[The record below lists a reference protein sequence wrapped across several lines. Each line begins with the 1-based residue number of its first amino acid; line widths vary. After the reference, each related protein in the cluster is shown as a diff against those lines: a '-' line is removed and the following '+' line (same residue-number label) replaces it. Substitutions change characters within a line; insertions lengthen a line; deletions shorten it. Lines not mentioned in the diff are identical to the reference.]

1 MGSWNHYEEETI
13 KALHYKSDKD
23 IATYLTEKG
32 YPRNTKQV
40 AGKRLRMGITKYVK
54 HQRGIEPDGLA

>member
-1 MGSWNHYEEETI
+1 MASWEHYEEETI

-23 IATYLTEKG
+23 IAAYLTEKG

-40 AGKRLRMGITKYVK
+40 AGKRLRMGITKYTK
-54 HQRGIEPDGLA
+54 GEK